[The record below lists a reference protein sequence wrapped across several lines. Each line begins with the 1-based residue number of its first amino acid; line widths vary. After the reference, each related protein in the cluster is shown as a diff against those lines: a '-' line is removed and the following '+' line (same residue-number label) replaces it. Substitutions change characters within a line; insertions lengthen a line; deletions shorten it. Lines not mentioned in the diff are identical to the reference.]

1 MYHVGPMARFTNNHD
16 RLTPRALTAADA
28 VGLERGESN
37 PFRSILVRAVET
49 ILACEEAQA
58 IIEAYRPP
66 TEPAVSVQPHGREGH
81 GASEAPRGLLYHR
94 YMVDDAGKI
103 ADAQITPPTSQNQ
116 ASIEED
122 LRRYVPGRTH
132 LDDAVLQWQ
141 LEQAI
146 RNYDPC
152 ISCATHFLDLRVE
165 RS

>member
-16 RLTPRALTAADA
+16 LLTPRARAAA
-28 VGLERGESN
+28 ESVGLEKGESN

-49 ILACEEAQA
+49 ILACEEALT
-58 IIEAYRPP
+58 IIGSYERPV
-66 TEPAVSVQPHGREGH
+66 EPAIKVEPHGNEGH

-94 YMVDDAGKI
+94 YVVDDAGKI
-103 ADAQITPPTSQNQ
+103 SDAQIAPPTSQNQ

-132 LDDAVLQWQ
+132 LDDEILQWQ

-152 ISCATHFLDLRVE
+152 ISCATHFLDLTVD